1 MKHILFILASFSLL
15 LLSKCDQTSSNDTLP
30 VNFVKTSIKGI
41 PGFFRVGQSTGGQWW
56 FIDPEGQPFFYKGV
70 CAVNRAGTA
79 GGRRAKPGP
88 YAVTIDEKYNYQENP
103 DTFVHETFQ
112 KLRSWGFNAL
122 GAWATEEF
130 FDKGMPYTEILEFF
144 KEGPYIEMTGAG
156 KSVPD
161 IFSEEWKAAIDKKA
175 RALCSPKRN
184 SKVMVG
190 YFTDNEIGFGRA
202 GDFGLD
208 PGFKNAGRFGFSLLR
223 ETLGL
228 DSSKAAYKKAW
239 EFIFNR
245 YSNLNELAFAWKV
258 PINKQ
263 NDIALLNKNQVMIQS
278 PAYSEDAQAFS
289 ALYASMYFQLVN
301 EAIKRYDPNHL
312 ILGCRFGSPP
322 DEYILEAMKPWVDV
336 ISQNNYRPV
345 MYERIDYLYEATGLP
360 VLIGEFSWNTDLFKK
375 VPLPGEP
382 EGGLSL
388 KNRMFTRGEIVL
400 KRAAR
405 HPAMIGYTWYRWVQP
420 ASTDEKFTDGLVDYQ
435 DQTDIHPPELKN
447 INPELTDFH
456 KHTNQTQDAT
466 GEKYA
471 SLILKNIKN
480 GKDQVF
486 ELLKENNHWKEPVY
500 GWQAIGDITNEHITG
515 EETTMNINIDY
526 LTWKWKG
533 TSIPGG
539 YGQYE
544 IKLTK
549 KKNYWNGT
557 YNGIYNDEAVSGTA
571 KIYVFTP

>member
-1 MKHILFILASFSLL
+1 MKHILFILMALPILL
-15 LLSKCDQTSSNDTLP
+15 IVSCDQTGSGDTP
-30 VNFVKTSIKGI
+30 TVIFDKKSMKGT
-41 PGFFRVGQSTGGQWW
+41 PGFFRVGQSTDGQWW

-88 YAVTIDEKYNYQENP
+88 YAVTIDKKYNYQESP

-184 SKVMVG
+184 SKVLVG

-447 INPELTDFH
+447 INPELTDIH

-471 SLILKNIKN
+471 SLILKNIEN

-526 LTWKWKG
+526 LTWEWKG

>member
-30 VNFVKTSIKGI
+30 VNFVKTSMKGI
-41 PGFFRVGQSTGGQWW
+41 PGFFRVGQSTDGQWW

-184 SKVMVG
+184 SKVLVG

-447 INPELTDFH
+447 INPELTDIH

-471 SLILKNIKN
+471 SLILKNIEN

-526 LTWKWKG
+526 LTWEWKG

>member
-1 MKHILFILASFSLL
+1 MKHLLFILASFSLL
-15 LLSKCDQTSSNDTLP
+15 FLSKCDQTSSNDTLP
-30 VNFVKTSIKGI
+30 VDFVKTSMKGI

-184 SKVMVG
+184 SKVLVG

-447 INPELTDFH
+447 INPELTDIH

-471 SLILKNIKN
+471 SLILKNIEN

-526 LTWKWKG
+526 LTWEWKG

>member
-1 MKHILFILASFSLL
+1 MKHFLLILVTFLL
-15 LLSKCDQTSSNDTLP
+15 LLFSSCDQTGSNNKLTVDFEK
-30 VNFVKTSIKGI
+30 NSMKGT
-41 PGFFRVGQSTGGQWW
+41 PGYFRIGQSTNGQWW
-56 FIDPEGQPFFYKGV
+56 FIDPDGKPFFYNGV

-88 YAVTIDEKYNYQENP
+88 YAVTIDKKYNYQENP
-103 DTFVHETFQ
+103 DTFVNATFE
-112 KLRSWGFNAL
+112 KLRTWGFNAL
-122 GAWATEEF
+122 GAWATEEL

-144 KEGPYIEMTGAG
+144 KEGPYIEMSGSG
-156 KSVPD
+156 KSIPD
-161 IFSEEWKAAIDKKA
+161 IFSDDWKVAIDKKA

-184 SKVMVG
+184 SKDLVG

-239 EFIFNR
+239 GFVFDR
-245 YSNLNELAFAWKV
+245 YSNLNALADAWNVQIK
-258 PINKQ
+258 KQ
-263 NDIALLNKNQVMIQS
+263 SDIQQLNKSQVIIQS
-278 PAYSEDAQAFS
+278 PAYEEDAQAFS
-289 ALYASMYFQLVN
+289 AFYASTYFQLVN
-301 EAIKRYDPNHL
+301 EVIKRYDPNHL

-322 DEYILEAMKPWVDV
+322 DEYILKAMKPWVDV

-345 MYERIDYLYEATGLP
+345 MYERIDYLYEVTGLP

-382 EGGLSL
+382 EGGMSL
-388 KNRMFTRGEIVL
+388 KERMFTRGEIVL

-420 ASTDEKFTDGLVDYQ
+420 ASTNEKFTDGLVDYQ
-435 DQTDIHPPELKN
+435 DLTDIHPPQLKT
-447 INPELTDFH
+447 INPELFDIH
-456 KHTNQTQDAT
+456 SLSNQTQDT
-466 GEKYA
+466 TNEKYA
-471 SLILKNIKN
+471 SLILQNIEN

-500 GWQAIGDITNEHITG
+500 GWQAIGDITNEQFSNNESTI
-515 EETTMNINIDY
+515 NINIDY
-526 LTWKWKG
+526 LTWEWKG
-533 TSIPGG
+533 TTIPGG
-539 YGQYE
+539 YGQYT
-544 IKLTK
+544 IRLNRQ
-549 KKNYWNGT
+549 KNHWKGT
-557 YNGIYNDEAVSGTA
+557 YNGILNDEEVSGTA

>member
-1 MKHILFILASFSLL
+1 MKPFLFILASFSILL
-15 LLSKCDQTSSNDTLP
+15 FSKCDQPVSNETIP
-30 VNFVKTSIKGI
+30 VDFIKTSTKGA
-41 PGFFRVGQSTGGQWW
+41 PGFFRIGQSTEGQWW

-88 YAVTIDEKYNYQENP
+88 YAVTIDKKYNYQEST
-103 DTFVHETFQ
+103 DTFALETFE

-122 GAWATEEF
+122 GAWATEEL

-144 KEGPYIEMTGAG
+144 KEGPYIEMSGSG

-161 IFSEEWKAAIDKKA
+161 IFSESWKVAIDKKA
-175 RALCSPKRN
+175 RALCAPKRN
-184 SKVMVG
+184 SKDLVG

-228 DSSKAAYKKAW
+228 DSSKAAHKKAW

-245 YSNLNELAFAWKV
+245 YSNLNELALAWEV

-278 PAYSEDAQAFS
+278 PAYSEDAKAFS
-289 ALYASMYFQLVN
+289 ALYASNYFQIVN

-322 DEYILEAMKPWVDV
+322 EEFILTAMKPWVDV

-382 EGGLSL
+382 EDGLSL

-405 HPAMIGYTWYRWVQP
+405 HPAMLGYTWYRWVQP
-420 ASTDEKFTDGLVDYQ
+420 ASTEEKFTDGLVDYQ

-447 INPELTDFH
+447 INPDLADVH
-456 KHTNQTQDAT
+456 SLKHQPHDTTR
-466 GEKYA
+466 ERYA
-471 SLILKNIKN
+471 SLILENINN
-480 GKDQVF
+480 GKEQVF
-486 ELLKENNHWKEPVY
+486 ELLKENNHWKEPVH
-500 GWQAIGDITNEHITG
+500 GWQAIGDITDEQITG
-515 EETTMNINIDY
+515 EEATINLNIDY

-533 TSIPGG
+533 TTIPGG
-539 YGQYE
+539 YGRYE
-544 IKLTK
+544 IKLAK
-549 KKNYWNGT
+549 KNNYWNGT
-557 YNGIYNDEAVSGTA
+557 YTGIYNDEAVSGTA
-571 KIYVFTP
+571 KMYVFP